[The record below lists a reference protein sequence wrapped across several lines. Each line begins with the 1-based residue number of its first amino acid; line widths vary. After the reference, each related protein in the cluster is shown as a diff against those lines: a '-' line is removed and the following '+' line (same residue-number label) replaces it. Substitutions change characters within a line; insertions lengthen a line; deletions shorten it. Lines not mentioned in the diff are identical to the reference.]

1 MLPSVVSYKFPK
13 FPATGMLFSHHLSK
27 TKNQDIN
34 TLEVSEMCSPE
45 YYCLCVCT
53 HLCKIHNKKVW
64 LLCGILFCSCVPDK
78 CFTSFQ
84 SPRVESV
91 LLHTVCIKSNC
102 SPTYTLNK
110 QRYIW
115 LAEAEGF
122 TCCKF
127 DFLGKQN
134 SIQTESLPT
143 DHVIM

>member
-1 MLPSVVSYKFPK
+1 VFVRISVKFIIK
-13 FPATGMLFSHHLSK
+13 RFG
-27 TKNQDIN
+27 
-34 TLEVSEMCSPE
+34 C
-45 YYCLCVCT
+45 CVA
-53 HLCKIHNKKVW
+53 
-64 LLCGILFCSCVPDK
+64 FYFARVPDK

-127 DFLGKQN
+127 DFLGKKN
-134 SIQTESLPT
+134 SIQTESLRT
-143 DHVIM
+143 DHVIIVLVWSHFSNGKLTVGNAA